1 MADHAIRRSP
11 VKIVLVDDHT
21 ILRESLKTLL
31 EVDKSIMVIAQ
42 AQTAEEGLEKISL
55 LDCDAALIDIT
66 LPGKDGMWLV
76 RELRNQKPELPVLM
90 LSMHVDDKT
99 VLAALE
105 AGANG
110 YMPKSANY
118 REILAAI
125 DEICEGRSYIHS
137 SVAAS
142 VLRGL
147 RKKVSVESGTA
158 LPGGAL
164 TPREREILT
173 LAAQGLNSQGI
184 ADRLFLSVSTVKT
197 HLRGLYRKLDVSDR
211 TQAVLVGIQRGLI
224 DGRHLLP
231 GGEFEP

>member
-1 MADHAIRRSP
+1 MTDGPGRRSP

-31 EVDKSIMVIAQ
+31 EVDKTIMVIAQ
-42 AQTAEEGLEKISL
+42 AQTAEEGLEKL
-55 LDCDAALIDIT
+55 TLMDCDAALVDIT

-76 RELRNQKPELPVLM
+76 RELRNRKPELPVLM

-99 VLAALE
+99 VLSALE

-125 DEICEGRSYIHS
+125 DEVCDGRSYIHS

-147 RKKVSVESGTA
+147 RKKVTEPSASP
-158 LPGGAL
+158 PGGPL
-164 TPREREILT
+164 TPREKEILS

-184 ADRLFLSVSTVKT
+184 ADKLFLSVSTVKT

-224 DGRHLLP
+224 DGSHLLP
-231 GGEFEP
+231 GGGEPE